1 MAPACG
7 GPAQSPINI
16 DLHLVQQDPTL
27 GPFIFQGYSSA
38 PPGPWTL
45 ENDGHTGQ
53 YPGTRTPH
61 RQEQEPPGSGSYCSP
76 PSHPP
81 PTGIKISTVS
91 IRTATHIGKDT
102 LNGGHEAPYTGVRTP
117 PTIAISH
124 CPLGPGVRTFPEVR
138 APPPAPGCPRSHH
151 NPPISHIA
159 VMGPN
164 SSHRR
169 ATLSPILAGWIIS
182 PAVC

>member
-1 MAPACG
+1 MSRDELPQAGQFSVYVCKGALSSSVYPQVASLTAPQIPGLVPSGPTHWKEMAPACG

-81 PTGIKISTVS
+81 HTQGSKSPQSAS
-91 IRTATHIGKDT
+91 ERPHT
-102 LNGGHEAPYTGVRTP
+102 LVKTLSTGVMKPHIQGSGP
-117 PTIAISH
+117 PQQ
-124 CPLGPGVRTFPEVR
+124 
-138 APPPAPGCPRSHH
+138 
-151 NPPISHIA
+151 
-159 VMGPN
+159 
-164 SSHRR
+164 
-169 ATLSPILAGWIIS
+169 
-182 PAVC
+182 